1 MAKLVVGIA
10 LSFLMILAL
19 GPASARAD
27 EGKVDM
33 LLVLAVDVSR
43 SVDEG
48 EFKLQRQ
55 GFAAALVDPR
65 VVRVMTSGPTG
76 RIAVMFVE
84 WASEQ
89 EQRVLVD
96 WALVAGERDAQA
108 LSKRIREAPRSF
120 WGRTSISAAIA
131 FSIALLERSPFQ
143 SDRRVI
149 DVSGDGTNNS
159 GADVTEARDRAVAK
173 GITVN
178 GLVIL
183 NDEPLPTNPNH
194 THPPGGLKTYYE
206 RNVIGG
212 AGAFVLEAKGFESFG
227 QAIVNKLLR
236 EIAAL
241 VAPGPQL
248 ARVPADVGQSRPHA
262 PPAWR

>member
-1 MAKLVVGIA
+1 MAKLVASVV
-10 LSFLMILAL
+10 LSFLLTLGLAS
-19 GPASARAD
+19 PPARAD

-43 SVDEG
+43 SVDTE
-48 EFKLQRQ
+48 EFQLQRE
-55 GFAAALVDPR
+55 GFAQALVDPR
-65 VVRVMTSGPTG
+65 VVRVMTSGATG
-76 RIAVMFVE
+76 RIGVILVE

-96 WALVAGERDAQA
+96 WALIAGEHDAQA
-108 LSKRIREAPRSF
+108 LSKRILEAPRSF
-120 WGRTSISAAIA
+120 WGRTSISAAIE
-131 FSIALLERSPFQ
+131 FSVALLERSPFQ

-159 GADVTEARDRAVAK
+159 GAEVAAVRDAAVAK
-173 GITVN
+173 GIVIN

-183 NDEPLPTNPNH
+183 SDQPLPTNPDH
-194 THPPGGLKTYYE
+194 TDPPGGLKAYYE

-212 AGAFVLEAKGFESFG
+212 PGAFAMQARGFETFG
-227 QAIVNKLLR
+227 QSIVNKLIK

-241 VAPGPQL
+241 IAPG
-248 ARVPADVGQSRPHA
+248 RTHN
-262 PPAWR
+262 